1 MGRKKYNDDYDDDDN
16 RLEDD
21 YEREDGEEKEDYD
34 DDDDDDMLKERITY
48 SCNDCNYRWQKA
60 YSPKSKDD
68 DIDSYDDSYYDMEN
82 ICPMCGSAE
91 IDRI

>member
-1 MGRKKYNDDYDDDDN
+1 MGRKKLNNDDFDNDSLNDDYDKDDD
-16 RLEDD
+16 LDD
-21 YEREDGEEKEDYD
+21 QYD
-34 DDDDDDMLKERITY
+34 DDDEDMLKERITY

-68 DIDSYDDSYYDMEN
+68 DIDSYDDSYYDTE
-82 ICPMCGSAE
+82 ITCPMCGSSE